1 MIGYLGAQHTS
12 VRAASEVVPGKDYLC
27 AMKGEYQVKQILR
40 CIQRAAPKKGGW
52 KVENIQLKSQISIT
66 VLVTGKN

>member
-1 MIGYLGAQHTS
+1 MIAVIAYLG
-12 VRAASEVVPGKDYLC
+12 AASEVVPGKDYLC

-52 KVENIQLKSQISIT
+52 KVENIQISIT